1 MSFGKI
7 LTAMVTPFN
16 DNGEIN
22 FQAVEQLVNHLI
34 ENGSDGIVVA
44 GTTGESPTLTYE
56 EKIKLFEAVVSAA
69 NKRATIIAGTGTNN
83 TKASIELTKKAEQIG
98 VDGIMLVAPYYN
110 KPSQEGLYA
119 HFAAIAKETTL
130 PVMIYNIPGRSAVNI
145 SVETTVRLSKIDNIV
160 ATKEASGDV
169 NAMAQI
175 VELTDDRF
183 SVYSGDDSL
192 TLPSL
197 AIGSKG
203 VVSVASHIIGTEM
216 KTMIEEF
223 LRGNVVEA
231 ASLHRKLLPIMT
243 ALFAQ
248 PSPAPVKAALNM
260 KGIPAGSVRLPLVP
274 LTKEQE
280 ERLKAIIE
288 TQLSVLA

>member
-175 VELTDDRF
+175 VDLTDERF

-203 VVSVASHIIGTEM
+203 VVSVASHIIGNEM

>member
-203 VVSVASHIIGTEM
+203 VVSVASHIIGNEM

>member
-175 VELTDDRF
+175 VELTDERF

-203 VVSVASHIIGTEM
+203 VVSVASHIIGNEM

>member
-197 AIGSKG
+197 AIDSKG
-203 VVSVASHIIGTEM
+203 VVSVASHIIGNEM